1 MKFDREKDNKE
12 YTRALSETSTRET
25 NILVQN
31 DPPPFCFKG
40 DTCINVNK
48 NDYKI
53 HVFHT
58 APILHISFP
67 QYSTDVDAAPR
78 FPKGPVDELQ
88 VGL

>member
-1 MKFDREKDNKE
+1 MKTDREKDNKE

-40 DTCINVNK
+40 DINVNK

>member
-1 MKFDREKDNKE
+1 MKKITKE

-25 NILVQN
+25 NILVQK
-31 DPPPFCFKG
+31 DPPFFCFKG

-53 HVFHT
+53 HVFYT